1 MLIPACIGFPIARA
15 ALSQVDGIT
24 QEQARG

>member
-1 MLIPACIGFPIARA
+1 MLIPACIGFPNVVA
-15 ALSQVDGIT
+15 AQSQVDGIT